1 MNTTEL
7 ALLAAYNTD
16 KSVFM
21 AQAAHMQTKL
31 DISQWWDNVQYVSG
45 LGNKFI
51 VGAVSYKSFFVA
63 LHVAA
68 SVGAPEVGSDFGVVY
83 TLKK

>member
-16 KSVFM
+16 EAVFM
-21 AQAAHMQTKL
+21 EQAAPMADKL
-31 DISQWWDNVQYVSG
+31 DIAQWWRDVQYINT

-51 VGAVSYKSFFVA
+51 VGAVNYKSFLVA
-63 LHVAA
+63 LHNAA
-68 SVGAPEVGSDFGVVY
+68 SVGAPEVDSDFGVVY